1 LVAVKSSARLDA
13 TGEDD
18 ASGEEDA
25 PVATATTTSTRRREE
40 TSGDV
45 EEGVLAMGADL
56 RGPRESGAL
65 AGRDLP
71 SLAALAP
78 DALARAGFRSADA
91 SGAGN
96 DAKCDAMT
104 RLTAFDLTGVTAT
117 DVRDADCAA
126 RACGDSCILKKSDK
140 APHSRRSAR
149 SDAVGNRFEAVC
161 SAPGFDFDAVP
172 GFEPSSP
179 NRRNFYSS
187 LQRVDPSVK
196 RVQPIATYFRELTRV
211 MTQR

>member
-1 LVAVKSSARLDA
+1 MAVKSSARLDA

-126 RACGDSCILKKSDK
+126 RACGDSCIRKKSDK
-140 APHSRRSAR
+140 APHSEIRLVRRGRNSFTGVLLGTQFQLRCRAR
-149 SDAVGNRFEAVC
+149 FRTVVT
-161 SAPGFDFDAVP
+161 
-172 GFEPSSP
+172 EPSDFSSWKRSRSIGFIA
-179 NRRNFYSS
+179 NR
-187 LQRVDPSVK
+187 
-196 RVQPIATYFRELTRV
+196 A
-211 MTQR
+211 